1 AVLPLEAMVSMD
13 NRYQHFSDNTMKDRV
28 SFNASGGATTRPQNA
43 QAAAEADP
51 SDEPSGF
58 TASGW
63 DKYYFFSDPASA
75 TKLHPTARQGRGRP
89 AMIGP
94 QTFTIEAFT
103 PEEFAAARVRL
114 EKKGARTS
122 YTDSFSQIPRS
133 KIAEKG
139 PVHHTSGAELL
150 KLPLYLDIVTSAQPE
165 ASQALGGSGTLSQS
179 ASSTLR
185 PSQRV
190 TELLAGPIVAHRS
203 GPHWPPPGPE
213 RPDPVKTRAALF
225 QGEIRTNADLHA
237 KDRKAPGPVA
247 YTMTRY

>member
-1 AVLPLEAMVSMD
+1 
-13 NRYQHFSDNTMKDRV
+13 
-28 SFNASGGATTRPQNA
+28 
-43 QAAAEADP
+43 
-51 SDEPSGF
+51 
-58 TASGW
+58 
-63 DKYYFFSDPASA
+63 DPASA

-150 KLPLYLDIVTSAQPE
+150 K